1 MSILF
6 CKCRTLTQQ
15 ERPPLRPADPPS
27 GRCLV
32 ISLPK
37 KSAVEIPQFIEG
49 RKLPA
54 LAERIGVVCSAFRAT
69 LCAMETKRLTSV
81 RLSPE
86 AKRLLVL
93 LAQKLS
99 ISQAAVLELAI
110 RDKAKREGVQ

>member
-1 MSILF
+1 
-6 CKCRTLTQQ
+6 
-15 ERPPLRPADPPS
+15 
-27 GRCLV
+27 
-32 ISLPK
+32 
-37 KSAVEIPQFIEG
+37 
-49 RKLPA
+49 
-54 LAERIGVVCSAFRAT
+54 
-69 LCAMETKRLTSV
+69 METKRLTSV